1 MIYTSEQI
9 EEKARQM
16 KGTHI
21 KRQNLRK
28 KLKSESNKEIDNK
41 IKECKGKIRALRA
54 LGAKEGALRDWYS
67 EVTQLEM
74 RIL

>member
-54 LGAKEGALRDWYS
+54 LGS
-67 EVTQLEM
+67 
-74 RIL
+74 